1 MPTLTLTFLN
11 DINISAQIGDTA
23 YFVNSTSP
31 TLYDFGMQGQGSD
44 IVELG
49 PITAINI
56 STVNHIT
63 KQSIQV
69 LVSGSIQQPNP
80 NQSLILF
87 SKDNAVNMSSPLGY
101 FARAKIVNDSKVKS
115 EIFSI
120 ACEVFESSK

>member
-11 DINISAQIGDTA
+11 DINITAQVGDTA

-31 TLYDFGMQGQGSD
+31 SLYDFGVQGQGSD

-49 PITAINI
+49 PITDIIVA
-56 STVNHIT
+56 TAGGIT
-63 KQSIQV
+63 KYSMEI
-69 LVSGSIQQPNP
+69 LVPGNVQQPYP

-101 FARAKIVNDSKVKS
+101 FAKAKIVNDSKVKS

>member
-11 DINISAQIGDTA
+11 DINISAQVGDTA

-31 TLYDFGMQGQGSD
+31 SLYDFGMQGQGSD

-56 STVNHIT
+56 VTVNHIT

-69 LVSGSIQQPNP
+69 LVSGGVQPNP

-101 FARAKIVNDSKVKS
+101 FAKAKIVNDSKVKS